1 MNKLHIIQEDYKE
14 DPWKVLVCCILLNQT
29 NNTQVRPLIQKF
41 FDRWPNSESI
51 EIEECSIISQF
62 IKTTG
67 FQNVKAKRIKD
78 FSFCWSRGERDTS
91 KFPGIGKYGKE
102 AWRIFV
108 DNDFNFIPTDKK
120 LKMYLEI
127 YKA

>member
-1 MNKLHIIQEDYKE
+1 MDKLHIIQEDYRE

-29 NNTQVRPLIQKF
+29 NNVQVRPLIQKF
-41 FDRWPNSESI
+41 FDRWPNPESI
-51 EIEECSIISQF
+51 KQEEATNISQF
-62 IKTTG
+62 IKKTG
-67 FQNVKAKRIKD
+67 FQNIKSKRIKD
-78 FSFCWSRGERDTS
+78 FSYCWDSEERDTN

-108 DNDFNFIPTDKK
+108 EKDYSFIPTDKK
-120 LKMYLEI
+120 LKLYLEI